1 MEGMT
6 RRKVRRIILGNREKM
21 KEAGE
26 NILSMTIVMHSK
38 FVNFHTLSK
47 TCEVPQSYIRV
58 LFILKKFRAM
68 TMSEMAKIM
77 VISKPNLTPVIDRLI
92 EDGYVERMPGPKD
105 RRKLVIS
112 LTDQGRTYLE
122 EVEEKVK
129 DHTAGKLESLSA
141 EDLDTLNE
149 ASGKIIEIIR
159 KLK

>member
-1 MEGMT
+1 M
-6 RRKVRRIILGNREKM
+6 GNREKM
-21 KEAGE
+21 QEAGE

-38 FVNFHTLSK
+38 FVNFHTISK

-68 TMSEMAKIM
+68 TMSELAKVM

-92 EDGYVERMPGPKD
+92 EDGYVERRPGPKD

-112 LTDQGRTYLE
+112 LTDQGRAYLE
-122 EVEEKVK
+122 EVEAKMKE
-129 DHTAGKLESLSA
+129 HTADKLESLTE
-141 EDLDTLNE
+141 EDLDALNE

>member
-1 MEGMT
+1 M
-6 RRKVRRIILGNREKM
+6 GNREKM

-38 FVNFHTLSK
+38 FVNFHTISK

>member
-1 MEGMT
+1 
-6 RRKVRRIILGNREKM
+6 LGNREKM